1 MPKEAQQFVRLGV
14 AAEGFLR
21 EEHLAVHCEYKDT
34 FAAGDEREAL
44 NHVLIVAHD
53 VVHHT
58 GGARP
63 VVSGDAIF
71 EGDDVLVH
79 DYLP

>member
-1 MPKEAQQFVRLGV
+1 
-14 AAEGFLR
+14 
-21 EEHLAVHCEYKDT
+21 
-34 FAAGDEREAL
+34 
-44 NHVLIVAHD
+44 VLIVAHD